1 MLSQKINNRR
11 NNLDNLQ
18 KSISILN
25 PLSILDRGYSIILN
39 KKGSAI
45 KSSKDVNQGEN
56 LKARLSKG
64 TIDIEVK

>member
-1 MLSQKINNRR
+1 MMRATIQKLSFYTNKLNDQNKNFINTV
-11 NNLDNLQ
+11 
-18 KSISILN
+18 ISN
-25 PLSILDRGYSIILN
+25 YSQLILN

-45 KSSKDVNQGEN
+45 KSSKDVNKGEN